1 MKAILFSLTLAAGLG
16 TQLAA
21 GETLRMKL
29 EPDREFVLSGSPQ
42 EVVVKIDLSA
52 LPNQRKSKR
61 TPLNLA
67 VVLDRSG
74 SMAGAKIEKAL
85 QAAMGL
91 VDQLAPGDWFSLV
104 AYSDR
109 AEVLFPAQQVE
120 DKEAIKSCI
129 ARIHPGGG
137 TALYAGID
145 LGARQLQRHI
155 SARHINRVILLSDG
169 LANIGPRSPQELRN
183 LGHSLSER
191 GIAVTTIGVGD
202 DYNEDLMAGLAE
214 ASDANYYYVKDTEML
229 PRIFAK
235 ELGELLTVAAREIRI
250 EIVCPAGVRPM
261 GFIGRAE
268 KFEGQKAVVQFNQI
282 LPGQS
287 RYVFLRC
294 RVEDETPELAR
305 VQVKYV
311 DEVGDGDGRTL
322 TDAVGVRF
330 TRDNGTALKSIRAS
344 IVAEKEL
351 LLTAMAKDEA
361 LAEADAGRYQV
372 AAHKL
377 ATQADLLDKQYQT
390 APESMRP
397 QLRQEAEN
405 LRSRSGELQ
414 QNQYGSATRKSLQW
428 ESYNTRNAKQ

>member
-1 MKAILFSLTLAAGLG
+1 M
-16 TQLAA
+16 
-21 GETLRMKL
+21 
-29 EPDREFVLSGSPQ
+29 
-42 EVVVKIDLSA
+42 
-52 LPNQRKSKR
+52 
-61 TPLNLA
+61 
-67 VVLDRSG
+67 
-74 SMAGAKIEKAL
+74 
-85 QAAMGL
+85 
-91 VDQLAPGDWFSLV
+91 
-104 AYSDR
+104 
-109 AEVLFPAQQVE
+109 
-120 DKEAIKSCI
+120 
-129 ARIHPGGG
+129 
-137 TALYAGID
+137 
-145 LGARQLQRHI
+145 
-155 SARHINRVILLSDG
+155 
-169 LANIGPRSPQELRN
+169 
-183 LGHSLSER
+183 
-191 GIAVTTIGVGD
+191 
-202 DYNEDLMAGLAE
+202 
-214 ASDANYYYVKDTEML
+214 
-229 PRIFAK
+229 
-235 ELGELLTVAAREIRI
+235 
-250 EIVCPAGVRPM
+250 
-261 GFIGRAE
+261 
-268 KFEGQKAVVQFNQI
+268 VQFNQI